1 MVSISFKHAG
11 KSGHARKSNVRRL
24 LTIFIGAAAPFIASA
39 AHAQTPAEF
48 FADRQITLLVGG
60 GGGGSVDIYG
70 RMVGRYIA
78 KKLSPTA
85 TVVPRNLPISGGVQA
100 YMTLGS
106 TAPRDGSTF
115 ATSARGPLS
124 DPLLA
129 LKPATYDPRAFIW
142 IGAINED
149 MSVCF
154 THKGSKIKSLE
165 DARRIEATMASTG
178 ALAESSKFPHMVNAL
193 AGAKLRVITGYKGAS
208 DTRLAVERGEV
219 DGQCTTFG
227 SVLATQ
233 PHVLTGSD
241 YNLLVQIGERSHPL
255 GKKAPLITEFVKNA
269 DDRRLLDLIVKPL
282 LITSSYTLPSGVPAD
297 RVAAWRKALQE
308 VIKDPQFL
316 DEAKKVGLEVDY
328 RSGEEV
334 QALVDALYQTPPH
347 IIARAREVFGYKSS
361 NR

>member
-1 MVSISFKHAG
+1 MRTEVFQTIRATC
-11 KSGHARKSNVRRL
+11 ARKLKLTL
-24 LTIFIGAAAPFIASA
+24 LGTAILLAPATA
-39 AHAQTPAEF
+39 MAQNPAEF

-70 RMVGRYIA
+70 RIVGRYIA

-100 YMTLGS
+100 FMTLGS

-129 LKPATYDPRAFIW
+129 EKPSTYDPRTFIW
-142 IGAINED
+142 IGSINED

-154 THKGSKIKSLE
+154 THKGSKVKTLD
-165 DARRIEATMASTG
+165 DAMRIEATMASTG
-178 ALAESSKFPHMVNAL
+178 ALAESSKFPLMVNAL
-193 AGAKLRVITGYKGAS
+193 AGAKLRIITGYKGAS

-233 PHVLTGSD
+233 PQVLKGQD
-241 YNLLVQIGERSHPL
+241 YNLLIQIGDRAHPL
-255 GKKAPLITEFVKNA
+255 GGKAPVITQFVKNA
-269 DDRRLLDLIVKPL
+269 EDRQLLDLIVKPL
-282 LITSSYTLPSGVPAD
+282 LITSSYALPPGVPAD
-297 RVAAWRKALQE
+297 RVTAWRDALQQ
-308 VIKDPQFL
+308 VIKDRQFL
-316 DEAKKVGLEVDY
+316 EEAAKVGLEIDY
-328 RSGEEV
+328 RTGEET
-334 QALVDALYQTPPH
+334 QAIVDALYKTPKP
-347 IIARAREVFGYKSS
+347 IIERARQVFGYNSA